1 MKIMDT
7 LNAISESKKIEPSQ
21 MRDGRQPETS
31 ALSRQKL
38 RWFLL
43 VGAVALVCI
52 IASRHIR
59 LGEFDYYVD
68 EAQHAVTGLFVADAL
83 HDLPLRH
90 PVQYAYA
97 YYAQYP
103 AVAILHWPPL
113 FYLFEGVSFI
123 LFGATAASARLTV
136 ICFAVLLL
144 YQWFLLVEELQDSY
158 TAAICTAVLGLLPNV
173 LLFEKTVMLEV
184 PSLALGVATIRYW
197 IQYLGQGSKRSLY
210 VFGLWL
216 SAALLCKQTS
226 VYLLVFCALTLVVTR
241 KWEYLF
247 RRDVLVVAGMVA
259 VLAGS
264 FLIPMLLVQGHA
276 MANDLGSHQMSGWE
290 RITFYVRVLPRT
302 FSTALFSLAI
312 LGLLLALRWN
322 KRGQTSLML
331 CWIIAG
337 YLTFSF

>member
-7 LNAISESKKIEPSQ
+7 LNAISESKNPEPSQ
-21 MRDGRQPETS
+21 MLDGRQPETS
-31 ALSRQKL
+31 ARSRQKL

-173 LLFEKTVMLEV
+173 LLIRKNRDARSSVAGSWSGYDPLLDPVSPQGDRKTSLFIWSMAQRSTLVQANQRVLARFLCTNATRDPQVGIPV
-184 PSLALGVATIRYW
+184 PTRCSSGR
-197 IQYLGQGSKRSLY
+197 GHGSGARGF
-210 VFGLWL
+210 VL
-216 SAALLCKQTS
+216 SANA
-226 VYLLVFCALTLVVTR
+226 AP
-241 KWEYLF
+241 
-247 RRDVLVVAGMVA
+247 
-259 VLAGS
+259 AGS
-264 FLIPMLLVQGHA
+264 RHG
-276 MANDLGSHQMSGWE
+276 E
-290 RITFYVRVLPRT
+290 
-302 FSTALFSLAI
+302 
-312 LGLLLALRWN
+312 
-322 KRGQTSLML
+322 
-331 CWIIAG
+331 
-337 YLTFSF
+337 